1 MKKKIKTLII
11 GNGYWGKIL
20 KSNIEKKIEYDLIGI
35 SSKENITKLL
45 SKNYD
50 LIWIATPNSTHYDT
64 IKKIS
69 SSTNYIV
76 CEKPLFINQYQLDDY
91 KNSNFDNKIF
101 TNFIYRY
108 DQRIIEFKRNLKKI
122 NLYNKLEII
131 MKQNGKKHDNI
142 INILVSHC
150 LSIFFFLF
158 GTLSFHVI
166 KIKSYHKDYVDILF
180 ETKTLKL
187 RIACDNNSDDEKF
200 RQIKLSNDN
209 DLVQMVDFSKNIEG
223 STTPIDNLMTD
234 LINKISSSTDNL
246 NTSIFINSLLI
257 RLNFL
262 ASKI

>member
-20 KSNIEKKIEYDLIGI
+20 KNNIEKKIEYDLIGI
-35 SSKENITKLL
+35 SSKENITKFL

-91 KNSNFDNKIF
+91 KNSNLDNKIF
-101 TNFIYRY
+101 TNFIYCY
-108 DQRIIEFKRNLKKI
+108 DQRIIDLKKNIKKI
-122 NLYNKLEII
+122 NSYNSLEIV

-150 LSIFFFLF
+150 LSIIFFLF
-158 GTLSFHVI
+158 GTLNLTEITIKEYKKDSINVLFKTKSFNI
-166 KIKSYHKDYVDILF
+166 KILCSNDSNDKKI
-180 ETKTLKL
+180 
-187 RIACDNNSDDEKF
+187 
-200 RQIKLSNDN
+200 RQIKLCDEDN
-209 DLVQMVDFSKNIEG
+209 FLHIVDFSKNIEG
-223 STTPIDNLMTD
+223 KSTPLDTLLNELIKKIPSSKDNL
-234 LINKISSSTDNL
+234 I
-246 NTSIFINSLLI
+246 TSVFVNSLLI
-257 RLNFL
+257 RLNL
-262 ASKI
+262 LTSVL